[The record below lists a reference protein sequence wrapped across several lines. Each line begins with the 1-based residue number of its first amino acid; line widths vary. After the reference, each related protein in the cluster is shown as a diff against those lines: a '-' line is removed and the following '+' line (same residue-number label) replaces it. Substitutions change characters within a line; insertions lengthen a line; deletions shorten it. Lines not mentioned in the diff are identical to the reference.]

1 MFVPN
6 EDRDLDLI
14 EGAIH
19 ENNSFRQL
27 HRPKELQLMQNQL
40 PDQELKYSQLSG

>member
-6 EDRDLDLI
+6 EERDLDLI

-19 ENNSFRQL
+19 GNNGL
-27 HRPKELQLMQNQL
+27 KHHPKELQLMQSQL
-40 PDQELKYSQLSG
+40 PDHELKYSQLSG